1 MNQNITNAKVEVVTV
16 DGKEY
21 IQLEGDTMVD
31 GMNGRIFVAR
41 MSLEDVKYSVC
52 MGEDGIRT
60 GDITFKLLP
69 DESHQMVSYTFGR

>member
-31 GMNGRIFVAR
+31 EMNGRIFVAR
-41 MSLEDVKYSVC
+41 MSLEDVKYSVG
-52 MGEDGIRT
+52 MGEDGNRT
-60 GDITFKLLP
+60 GEIVFNISP
-69 DESHQMVSYTFGR
+69 DESHQMVSYSFR

>member
-1 MNQNITNAKVEVVTV
+1 MNSNITNAKVQIINV

-31 GMNGRIFVAR
+31 EMNGRIFVAR
-41 MSLEDVKYSVC
+41 MSLEDVKYSVG

-60 GDITFKLLP
+60 GEIVFKILP
-69 DESHQMVSYTFGR
+69 DEDHQMVSYCFR

>member
-31 GMNGRIFVAR
+31 EMSGKIFVAR
-41 MSLEDVKYSVC
+41 MSLEDVKYSVG
-52 MGEDGIRT
+52 MGEDGNRT
-60 GDITFKLLP
+60 GEIVFNISP
-69 DESHQMVSYTFGR
+69 DESHQMVSYSFR

>member
-1 MNQNITNAKVEVVTV
+1 MNNNITNVKVQIINV

-31 GMNGRIFVAR
+31 EMRGRILVAR
-41 MSLEDVKYSVC
+41 MSLEDVKTSIC

-60 GDITFKLLP
+60 GEIVFKISSQE
-69 DESHQMVSYTFGR
+69 DGQMVSYCFR